1 MNFSWILHAMHRS
14 LIAAVLAGFTATLDV
29 AHPIAANQDQPDAW
43 RATLAQAGFPVPADL
58 RYRLLADGTLFF
70 DGNVVKVAD
79 TQQQTLQVLNPTSK
93 RITEVFPG
101 SYTSRYGAL
110 LMTRVEDLF
119 ARVGESDRA
128 ALLANQ
134 VGAGFDRSITSWRA
148 DPAGRTVAV
157 AVRYHRDRLSA
168 HLGMQLS
175 DDYGRPDPIDL
186 AEYEFFTVAVC
197 SRTPAETWI
206 CQEEE
211 LAALAKKHN
220 LALPNDRAGRNAAA
234 ERLLELVLR

>member
-1 MNFSWILHAMHRS
+1 MHWS
-14 LIAAVLAGFTATLDV
+14 LITTALVMATLEV
-29 AHPIAANQDQPDAW
+29 ARPLSANQDGAVRQYSVTA
-43 RATLAQAGFPVPADL
+43 AKAAD
-58 RYRLLADGTLFF
+58 
-70 DGNVVKVAD
+70 V
-79 TQQQTLQVLNPTSK
+79 QQQVLQVFDSAAK
-93 RITEVFPG
+93 RTTEVFPG
-101 SYTSRYGAL
+101 TYASRYGAL
-110 LMTRVEDLF
+110 VMTRIEDLF

-148 DPAGRTVAV
+148 DPDGRSVAL
-157 AVRYHRDRLSA
+157 AVRYSRDRLSS

-186 AEYEFFTVAVC
+186 AEFELFTVAIC
-197 SRTPAETWI
+197 SRTPAETWV

-220 LALPNDRAGRNAAA
+220 LALPNDRSGRDAAA
-234 ERLLELVLR
+234 QKLLELVLSDK

>member
-1 MNFSWILHAMHRS
+1 MNRL
-14 LIAAVLAGFTATLDV
+14 LITAVLAVFVAGLDA
-29 AHPIAANQDQPDAW
+29 AHSISANQAADAF
-43 RATLAQAGFPVPADL
+43 RVSKS
-58 RYRLLADGTLFF
+58 
-70 DGNVVKVAD
+70 NVAD
-79 TQQQTLQVLNPTSK
+79 TQQDTLQQVTPESQRT
-93 RITEVFPG
+93 TEVFPG
-101 SYTSRYGAL
+101 TLTSRYGAL
-110 LMTRVEDLF
+110 LMTRIEDLF
-119 ARVGESDRA
+119 ARVGEADRA

-157 AVRYHRDRLSA
+157 AVRYSRDRLSS

-186 AEYEFFTVAVC
+186 ADYEVFTVGIC

-206 CQEEE
+206 CNEEE
-211 LAALAKKHN
+211 LAALAKQHN

-234 ERLLELVLR
+234 EKLLEVVLR

>member
-1 MNFSWILHAMHRS
+1 MHWS
-14 LIAAVLAGFTATLDV
+14 LITTALVMATLEV
-29 AHPIAANQDQPDAW
+29 ARPLPANQDGALRQYSVTAVKAADVHQ
-43 RATLAQAGFPVPADL
+43 QA
-58 RYRLLADGTLFF
+58 
-70 DGNVVKVAD
+70 
-79 TQQQTLQVLNPTSK
+79 LQVFDSAAK
-93 RITEVFPG
+93 RTTEVFPG
-101 SYTSRYGAL
+101 TNTSRYGAL
-110 LMTRVEDLF
+110 LMTRIEDLF
-119 ARVGESDRA
+119 ARVGEADRA
-128 ALLANQ
+128 ALLAAN

-157 AVRYHRDRLSA
+157 AVRYSRDRLAS

-186 AEYEFFTVAVC
+186 AEYEFFTVGVC

-206 CQEEE
+206 CNEEE

-234 ERLLELVLR
+234 EKLLELVLR